1 MAIKTMS
8 VSSGGG
14 QWTEGWHTLTIS
26 KAEYGDWNGTR
37 VLDLYFE
44 DYPET
49 FNHRIFEAFDKE
61 THEEYSLAKFFKL
74 CNAGLIDKI
83 KSPSGKEAIQYD
95 DDESGLVGKQ
105 FNALFYKDA
114 NDYNKICNRIAPVEQ
129 TGTVVSYSAEDV
141 NFWKGVAEKYLNE
154 KVQSAPSQPAS
165 TDTVTAEDVPF

>member
-83 KSPSGKEAIQYD
+83 KSPFETLSPTFT
-95 DDESGLVGKQ
+95 
-105 FNALFYKDA
+105 FNFS
-114 NDYNKICNRIAPVEQ
+114 IIPCPVE
-129 TGTVVSYSAEDV
+129 GTSTLDLSLSNVIKES
-141 NFWKGVAEKYLNE
+141 FFLICC
-154 KVQSAPSQPAS
+154 PSLTRTSITS
-165 TDTVTAEDVPF
+165 TSLKSPISGTKIFVLAIVIS